1 MTRYLLALVVGV
13 VSCGTTNVA
22 EAPKTNAPSNSP
34 KVDACI
40 VGPRSVSTPTVNGTS
55 PYVASRRDELALVW
69 VEAGED
75 HAELRLQIFDA
86 HGEPL
91 TSSIVVAP
99 LMTGGEPFV
108 IATDEGYAILWS
120 TKRGE
125 TTAMVLQRVDPRGR
139 SIGSPVEA
147 FTSPTARPLAFT
159 ATRDGFVVV
168 WWQWATQPH
177 RQFATWLDAKGV
189 RVSDVELTQMP
200 CDDPMADVRQDPDGR
215 VLVTWEQ
222 LIDRQQHVIVGIL
235 SKSGVLR
242 QGSEYVGRDPALLRG
257 GVVMT
262 ALDSSDVLYA
272 PLGASDAKPIVD
284 GRMVDG
290 AVLGNDSVMCR
301 SRHGSDDTTT
311 GFDELLCARE
321 KGGQLFRERNLT
333 RSSRLGSAHI
343 ADTSFGYVVA
353 LEGAQHDNEEVGA
366 VQLTVI
372 QCND

>member
-1 MTRYLLALVVGV
+1 MTRYLFALLLTIA
-13 VSCGTTNVA
+13 SCGTTKMTA
-22 EAPKTNAPSNSP
+22 APPPTAPDASSKT
-34 KVDACI
+34 DACI
-40 VGPRSVSTPTVNGTS
+40 VGPRSVSRPTVNGNS
-55 PYVASRRDELALVW
+55 PFVASRRDQIALVW

-91 TSSIVVAP
+91 TGNLLVAP
-99 LMTGGEPFV
+99 LTTGGEPFV
-108 IATDEGYAILWS
+108 VATDEGYAILWS
-120 TKRGE
+120 AERGE

-139 SIGSPVEA
+139 SIGLRVEA
-147 FTSPTARPLAFT
+147 FTSPTARPLAFA

-168 WWQWATQPH
+168 WWQWAKQPH
-177 RQFATWLDAKGV
+177 RQVATWLDGSGA

-200 CDDPMADVRQDPDGR
+200 CDDPMADVRQEPDGR
-215 VLVTWEQ
+215 VLLTWEQ
-222 LIDRQQHVIVGIL
+222 QIEGRQHVIIGVL

-262 ALDSSDVLYA
+262 ALDSTNVLYA
-272 PLGASDAKPIVD
+272 PLGAGDAKSIAG

-301 SRHGSDDTTT
+301 AQHGTDEATA

-321 KGGQLFRERNLT
+321 RGGQLLRERSLM

-353 LEGAQHDNEEVGA
+353 LEGAQRDNDEIGA

>member
-1 MTRYLLALVVGV
+1 MTRYLPALLLALAG
-13 VSCGTTNVA
+13 CGTSNVSETA
-22 EAPKTNAPSNSP
+22 TTAAASAPKR
-34 KVDACI
+34 DACI
-40 VGPRSVSTPTVNGTS
+40 VGPRAVSRPMVNGNS
-55 PYVASRRDELALVW
+55 PSVASRREELALVW

-91 TSSIVVAP
+91 TGNLLVAP
-99 LMTGGEPFV
+99 LTTGGEPFV
-108 IATDEGYAILWS
+108 VATDEGYAILWS
-120 TKRGE
+120 AERGE

-139 SIGSPVEA
+139 SIGPRVEA

-168 WWQWATQPH
+168 WWQWAKQPH
-177 RQFATWLDAKGV
+177 RQVATWLDGSGA

-200 CDDPMADVRQDPDGR
+200 CDDPMSDVRQEPDGR

-222 LIDRQQHVIVGIL
+222 QIEGRQHVIIGVL
-235 SKSGVLR
+235 SKTGVLR

-262 ALDSSDVLYA
+262 ALDSTSVLYA
-272 PLGASDAKPIVD
+272 PLGAGEAKPIAG

-301 SRHGSDDTTT
+301 AQHGTDDTAT

-321 KGGQLFRERNLT
+321 KGGQLLRERSLT
-333 RSSRLGSAHI
+333 RSSRLGGAHI

-353 LEGAQHDNEEVGA
+353 LEGAQRDNDEIGA

>member
-1 MTRYLLALVVGV
+1 MTRYVLALLLALGG
-13 VSCGTTNVA
+13 CGTTKLS
-22 EAPKTNAPSNSP
+22 APRPTTAPTSSP
-34 KVDACI
+34 KADACI
-40 VGPRSVSTPTVNGTS
+40 VGPRSVSRPTVNATS

-69 VEAGED
+69 IEAGED

-91 TSSIVVAP
+91 TGNLLVAP
-99 LMTGGEPFV
+99 LTTGGEPFV
-108 IATDEGYAILWS
+108 VATDEGYAILWS
-120 TKRGE
+120 AERGE
-125 TTAMVLQRVDPRGR
+125 TTAMVLQRVDPRGHP
-139 SIGSPVEA
+139 IGARVEA

-168 WWQWATQPH
+168 WWQWAQQPH
-177 RQFATWLDAKGV
+177 RQVATWLDKNGA
-189 RVSDVELTQMP
+189 RMSDVELTQMP
-200 CDDPMADVRQDPDGR
+200 CDDPVSDVRQEPDGR

-222 LIDRQQHVIVGIL
+222 QIEGRQHVIVGVL
-235 SKSGVLR
+235 SRTGVLR

-262 ALDSSDVLYA
+262 ALDSTDVLYA
-272 PLGASDAKPIVD
+272 PFGAGEAKPIVG

-301 SRHGSDDTTT
+301 AQHGNDDGGT
-311 GFDELLCARE
+311 GFDELVCARE
-321 KGGQLFRERNLT
+321 KGGQLLRERSLT
-333 RSSRLGSAHI
+333 RASRLGGAHI

-353 LEGAQHDNEEVGA
+353 LEGAQHDSDEVGA

>member
-1 MTRYLLALVVGV
+1 MTRYLFALLLAVAG
-13 VSCGTTNVA
+13 CGTTKVS
-22 EAPKTNAPSNSP
+22 EAPATTTPTPTTKA
-34 KVDACI
+34 DACI
-40 VGPRSVSTPTVNGTS
+40 VGPRSVSSATTNGNS

-91 TSSIVVAP
+91 TGNLLVAP
-99 LMTGGEPFV
+99 LTTGGEPFV
-108 IATDEGYAILWS
+108 VATDEGYAILWS
-120 TKRGE
+120 AKRAE
-125 TTAMVLQRVDPRGR
+125 TTAIVLQRVDARGR
-139 SIGSPVEA
+139 SIGPPVDA
-147 FTSPTARPLAFT
+147 FTSPTAHPLAFA

-177 RQFATWLDAKGV
+177 RQVATWLDAKGAQ
-189 RVSDVELTQMP
+189 VSDVELTKMP
-200 CDDPMADVRQDPDGR
+200 CDDPMSDVRLEPDGR

-222 LIDRQQHVIVGIL
+222 QIEGQQHVIVGLL
-235 SKSGVLR
+235 SKTAVLR
-242 QGSEYVGRDPALLRG
+242 QGSEYVGRDPALLRN

-262 ALDSSDVLYA
+262 ALDSSNVLFAPIGGSAAA
-272 PLGASDAKPIVD
+272 PLTD

-301 SRHGSDDTTT
+301 ARHGSDDTST

-321 KGGQLFRERNLT
+321 KGGQLLRERSLT
-333 RSSRLGSAHI
+333 QSPRLGSAHI
-343 ADTSFGYVVA
+343 ADTSFGYVVV
-353 LEGAQHDNEEVGA
+353 LEGAQRTNEDVAA
-366 VQLTVI
+366 VQLTVV